1 MRKNIKVLSAVILA
15 TVLAAGTITA
25 CTPPLDDPTLE
36 GTVLADFSEGAAD
49 TFFESDGWT
58 NGDVF
63 NVAWR
68 KQNVTYNDGA
78 MQLKITENP
87 DGSMETNDGYF
98 AGEAR
103 SYQYFG
109 FGDFSVKMKPAKKD
123 GTTST
128 FFTCTGD
135 YDLDEEGNPNPHDEI
150 DIEFLGSD
158 TTKVQFNYFVNGDGD
173 HEYMYDLG
181 FDASEEYHEYGYRW
195 TAEYIVWFVDGKPV
209 HKVTATESTPLPTTP
224 GRILMNYWCGT
235 EEAEGWMGKYEL
247 DSSITCDYK
256 SVKTTATPIGEL
268 PEKVDVEKF
277 EGDWSAI
284 DAVETGFTSAVDAYT
299 IVNDGTTTDVTYTEV
314 VGNSYNNVTMNV
326 ADVAAEK
333 NWVHAV
339 LVNNGEKEVKFRF
352 NVVSGGDTV
361 YALNSYAFV
370 NGELVTNTPF
380 EGTVITVPAGE
391 RVEIEVSYKGV
402 ANTIEFML
410 DSIHTNDT
418 AKAGDVTISDIKFAK
433 QGDIIIPE
441 LPEGDNNGVDIDGTT
456 VKFTSGPAY
465 VISTDAD
472 TNSMN
477 VVYSDMAGAT
487 YANVAGNV
495 VDLAAGKNTL
505 TVTFKNNGDTA
516 VTVRTDLIGE
526 TTVGNTDVCNVS
538 ATADGGTALY
548 TDIEWG
554 GTTVVVAAG
563 ETVTLTVTYDG
574 QSERGAIQRLQF
586 YFDSSVYGDTDMHS
600 GNVTISG
607 ISFSNV
613 EATAPETDGNNQ
625 TDNGADAE

>member
-15 TVLAAGTITA
+15 TVLAAGTLTA
-25 CTPPLDDPTLE
+25 CTPPLD
-36 GTVLADFSEGAAD
+36 GTVLADFSEGAAE

-58 NGDVF
+58 NRDVF
-63 NVAWR
+63 NVAWK

-87 DGSMETNDGYF
+87 DGSMETHDGYF

-109 FGDFSVKMKPAKKD
+109 YGDYSVKMKPAKKA
-123 GTTST
+123 GTAST
-128 FFTCTGD
+128 FFTCTGP
-135 YDLDEEGNPNPHDEI
+135 YDENEEGEPNPHDEI

-158 TTKVQFNYFVNGDGD
+158 TTKVQFNYFVNGVGD

-195 TAEYIVWFVDGKPV
+195 TSEYIEWFVDGEPV

-224 GRILMNYWCGT
+224 GRILMNHWCGT
-235 EEAEGWMGKYEL
+235 EKAEGWMGKYEL

-314 VGNSYNNVTMNV
+314 VGNSYNNVNMNV

-352 NVVSGGDTV
+352 NVVSGGDKV
-361 YALNSYAFV
+361 YALNSYALV
-370 NGELVTNTPF
+370 NGELVTNMPF

-402 ANTIEFML
+402 ANTVEFML
-410 DSIHTNDT
+410 DSIHTGDT

-441 LPEGDNNGVDIDGTT
+441 LPEDDNNGVDIDGTT

-526 TTVGNTDVCNVS
+526 TEVGKTNVCNVS

-586 YFDSSVYGDTDMHS
+586 YFDSSVHGDTDMHS

-613 EATAPETDGNNQ
+613 EVTAPETDGNNQ

>member
-15 TVLAAGTITA
+15 TVLAAGTLTA
-25 CTPPLDDPTLE
+25 CTPPLE
-36 GTVLADFSEGAAD
+36 GTVLADFSEGAAE

-68 KQNVTYNDGA
+68 KQNVTYKDGA
-78 MQLKITENP
+78 MHLGISENP

-109 FGDFSVKMKPAKKD
+109 YGDYSVKMKPAKKD
-123 GTTST
+123 GTAST
-128 FFTCTGD
+128 FFTCTGP
-135 YDLDEEGNPNPHDEI
+135 YDENEEGEPNPHDEI

-158 TTKVQFNYFVNGDGD
+158 TTKVQFNYFVNGVGE
-173 HEYMYDLG
+173 HEYKYDLG

-195 TAEYIVWFVDGKPV
+195 TSEYIEWFVDGEPV
-209 HKVTATESTPLPTTP
+209 YKVTATESTPLPTTP

-247 DSSITCDYK
+247 DSSITCEYK

-314 VGNSYNNVTMNV
+314 VGNSYNNVNMNV

-352 NVVSGGDTV
+352 NVVSGGDKV
-361 YALNSYAFV
+361 YALNSYALV
-370 NGELVTNTPF
+370 NGELVTNMPF

-410 DSIHTNDT
+410 DSIHTSDT

-441 LPEGDNNGVDIDGTT
+441 LPEDDNNGVDIDGTT

-495 VDLAAGKNTL
+495 VELAAGKNTL

-526 TTVGNTDVCNVS
+526 TKVGNTDVCNVS

-613 EATAPETDGNNQ
+613 EVTAPETDGNNQ

>member
-15 TVLAAGTITA
+15 TVLAAGTLTA
-25 CTPPLDDPTLE
+25 CTPPLE
-36 GTVLADFSEGAAD
+36 GTVLADFSEGAAE
-49 TFFESDGWT
+49 TFFDSDGWT
-58 NGDVF
+58 NRDVF

-68 KQNVTYNDGA
+68 KQNVTYKDGA
-78 MQLKITENP
+78 MHLGISENP

-109 FGDFSVKMKPAKKD
+109 YGDYSVKMKPAKKA
-123 GTTST
+123 GTAST
-128 FFTCTGD
+128 FFTCTGP
-135 YDLDEEGNPNPHDEI
+135 YDENEEGEPNPHDEI

-158 TTKVQFNYFVNGDGD
+158 TTKVQFNYFVNGVGD

-195 TAEYIVWFVDGKPV
+195 TSEYIEWFVDGEPV

-224 GRILMNYWCGT
+224 GRILMNHWCGT

-314 VGNSYNNVTMNV
+314 VGNSYNNVNMNV

-352 NVVSGGDTV
+352 NVVSGGDKV
-361 YALNSYAFV
+361 YALNSYALV
-370 NGELVTNTPF
+370 NGELVTNMPF

-441 LPEGDNNGVDIDGTT
+441 LPEDDNNGVDIDGTT

-495 VDLAAGKNTL
+495 VDLAADKNTL

-526 TTVGNTDVCNVS
+526 TKVGNTDVCNVS

-586 YFDSSVYGDTDMHS
+586 YFDSSVHGDTDMHS

>member
-15 TVLAAGTITA
+15 TVLAAGTLTA
-25 CTPPLDDPTLE
+25 CTPPLE
-36 GTVLADFSEGAAD
+36 GTVLADFSEGAAE

-68 KQNVTYNDGA
+68 KQNVTYKDGA
-78 MQLKITENP
+78 MHLGISENP

-109 FGDFSVKMKPAKKD
+109 YGDYSVKMKPAKKA
-123 GTTST
+123 GTAST
-128 FFTCTGD
+128 FFTCTGP
-135 YDLDEEGNPNPHDEI
+135 YDENEEGEPNPHDEI

-158 TTKVQFNYFVNGDGD
+158 TTKVQFNYFVNGVGD

-195 TAEYIVWFVDGKPV
+195 TSEYIEWFVDGEPV

-224 GRILMNYWCGT
+224 GRILMNHWCGT
-235 EEAEGWMGKYEL
+235 EKAEGWMGKYEL
-247 DSSITCDYK
+247 DSSITCEYK

-268 PEKVDVEKF
+268 PEKVDVERF
-277 EGDWSAI
+277 EGDWNAI

-314 VGNSYNNVTMNV
+314 VGDSYNNVNMNV

-352 NVVSGGDTV
+352 NVVSGGDKV
-361 YALNSYAFV
+361 YALNSYALV
-370 NGELVTNTPF
+370 NGELVTNMPF

-410 DSIHTNDT
+410 DSIHTSDT

-441 LPEGDNNGVDIDGTT
+441 LPEDDNNGVDIDGTT

-526 TTVGNTDVCNVS
+526 TKVGNTDVCNVS

-600 GNVTISG
+600 GNVTIGG

-613 EATAPETDGNNQ
+613 EVTAPETDGNNQ